1 MLFTAPPCEAT
12 PKPVPVMVM
21 VPLFVSVEPNPDI
34 VTALLAPD
42 IDSVTPLLIVM
53 TQLKPASAIGVE
65 LLLETVTGQLTIA
78 DACPGKKF
86 RHRIGKIILSFNFNL
101 TQFLVDMCCFI

>member
-1 MLFTAPPCEAT
+1 
-12 PKPVPVMVM
+12 M

-53 TQLKPASAIGVE
+53 RQLKPPSEIGVE

-78 DACPGKKF
+78 DACPETKF
-86 RHRIGKIILSFNFNL
+86 RHRIGKITLSFNFNL
-101 TQFLVDMCCFI
+101 TQFPSRFVLVYIVFLTINWSNTLLAN

>member
-1 MLFTAPPCEAT
+1 
-12 PKPVPVMVM
+12 M

-53 TQLKPASAIGVE
+53 TQLKPPSAIGVE
-65 LLLETVTGQLTIA
+65 LLLETVTGQLMIA
-78 DACPGKKF
+78 DAC
-86 RHRIGKIILSFNFNL
+86 
-101 TQFLVDMCCFI
+101 